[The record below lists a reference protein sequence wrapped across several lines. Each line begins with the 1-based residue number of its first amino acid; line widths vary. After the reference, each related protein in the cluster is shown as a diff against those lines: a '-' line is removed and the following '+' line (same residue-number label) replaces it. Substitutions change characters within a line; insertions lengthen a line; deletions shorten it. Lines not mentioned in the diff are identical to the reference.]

1 MAEEQLLSAEPCS
14 LPIAILNYASPE
26 LLAGMPIM
34 VAANPY
40 ASQMYVAT
48 AIEVEME
55 KETVWKTSKEREDLS
70 VLKHIL
76 NTTQPG
82 DWKAP
87 KTALVGLPCM
97 SASTN
102 FTIHPKDDE
111 KKQYPLT
118 GSTWVGCCGCI
129 PCFCSTTMTGHIE
142 EDGTSQEWLMS
153 DGTQITGILSG
164 IDMRRSIVSYTLS
177 GTGPN
182 GPINGT
188 QDIDANAMTN
198 NMRWSDARKVI
209 ALISRK
215 IEPPRR

>member
-1 MAEEQLLSAEPCS
+1 MAEEQLLTTEPCS

-55 KETVWKTSKEREDLS
+55 KEIVWTTSKEREDLS

-97 SASTN
+97 SASN
-102 FTIHPKDDE
+102 
-111 KKQYPLT
+111 
-118 GSTWVGCCGCI
+118 S
-129 PCFCSTTMTGHIE
+129 
-142 EDGTSQEWLMS
+142 SQ
-153 DGTQITGILSG
+153 
-164 IDMRRSIVSYTLS
+164 R
-177 GTGPN
+177 
-182 GPINGT
+182 
-188 QDIDANAMTN
+188 
-198 NMRWSDARKVI
+198 
-209 ALISRK
+209 
-215 IEPPRR
+215 